1 MRTNRRAKVSVVIPV
16 YGVEKYIERC
26 VRTLFGQTLDD
37 MEFIFVND
45 CTPDCSIDLLCS
57 VLEEFPQRK
66 EQVRIINQPHNM
78 GAAKAREVGIKA
90 ATGEY
95 IIHCDSDD
103 WVDCDMYRQMY
114 EKAKADNL
122 DYVICR
128 SICYTDGINHTL
140 VTNTISDN
148 REQFIEDMLHG
159 ETTVSLCS
167 RLVKAATYQSDRIMI
182 PCGHMMEDRAYSI
195 QIAYFSKSYG
205 YVEGPLYYYF
215 QHGDSVCGRKDE
227 ASLVRNFKDAAE
239 NMAVIEKF
247 FKREG
252 VYPRYSKALCQ
263 AEFVVMGFLMP
274 LLEKSN
280 KYRNMWMNTFPE
292 AVKAIWRSPM
302 IGFSLKVKSFLIY
315 TGICPVIYRLK
326 RIILVWQK

>member
-1 MRTNRRAKVSVVIPV
+1 MFTPKVSVIIPV
-16 YGVEKYIERC
+16 YNVEPYIERC
-26 VRTLFGQTLDD
+26 VRSLFEQTL
-37 MEFIFVND
+37 EEIEYIFVND
-45 CTPDCSIDLLCS
+45 CTPDASMRILQN
-57 VLEEFPQRK
+57 VLEDYAQRK
-66 EQVRIINQPHNM
+66 NQIIIINQPYNM

-205 YVEGPLYYYF
+205 YVEGSLYYYF

-252 VYPRYSKALCQ
+252 VYPRYSKALYQ

>member
-159 ETTVSLCS
+159 ETTVSLWS
-167 RLVKAATYQSDRIMI
+167 RLVKAAT
-182 PCGHMMEDRAYSI
+182 
-195 QIAYFSKSYG
+195 
-205 YVEGPLYYYF
+205 
-215 QHGDSVCGRKDE
+215 
-227 ASLVRNFKDAAE
+227 
-239 NMAVIEKF
+239 
-247 FKREG
+247 
-252 VYPRYSKALCQ
+252 
-263 AEFVVMGFLMP
+263 
-274 LLEKSN
+274 
-280 KYRNMWMNTFPE
+280 
-292 AVKAIWRSPM
+292 
-302 IGFSLKVKSFLIY
+302 
-315 TGICPVIYRLK
+315 
-326 RIILVWQK
+326 

>member
-1 MRTNRRAKVSVVIPV
+1 MFTPKVSVIIPV
-16 YGVEKYIERC
+16 YNVEPYIERC
-26 VRTLFGQTLDD
+26 ARSLFEQTL
-37 MEFIFVND
+37 EEIEYIFVND
-45 CTPDCSIDLLCS
+45 CTPDASMRILQN
-57 VLEEFPQRK
+57 VLEDYAQRK
-66 EQVRIINQPHNM
+66 NQIIIINQPYNM

-159 ETTVSLCS
+159 ETTVSLWS

-205 YVEGPLYYYF
+205 YVEGSLYYYF

-252 VYPRYSKALCQ
+252 VYPRYSKALYQ

>member
-1 MRTNRRAKVSVVIPV
+1 MFTPKVSVIIPV
-16 YGVEKYIERC
+16 YNVEPYIERC
-26 VRTLFGQTLDD
+26 ARSLFEQTL
-37 MEFIFVND
+37 EEIEYIFVND
-45 CTPDCSIDLLCS
+45 CTPDASMRILQN
-57 VLEEFPQRK
+57 VLEDYAQRK
-66 EQVRIINQPHNM
+66 NQIIIINQPYNM

-205 YVEGPLYYYF
+205 YVEGSLYYYF

-252 VYPRYSKALCQ
+252 VYPRYSKALYQ

-302 IGFSLKVKSFLIY
+302 IGFSLKLKSFLIY

>member
-1 MRTNRRAKVSVVIPV
+1 
-16 YGVEKYIERC
+16 
-26 VRTLFGQTLDD
+26 
-37 MEFIFVND
+37 
-45 CTPDCSIDLLCS
+45 
-57 VLEEFPQRK
+57 
-66 EQVRIINQPHNM
+66 
-78 GAAKAREVGIKA
+78 
-90 ATGEY
+90 
-95 IIHCDSDD
+95 
-103 WVDCDMYRQMY
+103 MYRQMY

-128 SICYTDGINHTL
+128 SVCYTDGINHTL
-140 VTNTISDN
+140 ITDTISDN
-148 REQFIEDMLHG
+148 REQFIEDMLHS

-239 NMAVIEKF
+239 NMVVIEKF

-280 KYRNMWMNTFPE
+280 KYRNMWMNTFPK

>member
-1 MRTNRRAKVSVVIPV
+1 MFTPKVSVIIPV
-16 YGVEKYIERC
+16 YNVEPYIERC
-26 VRTLFGQTLDD
+26 ARSLFEQTL
-37 MEFIFVND
+37 EEIEYIFVND
-45 CTPDCSIDLLCS
+45 CTPDASMRILQN
-57 VLEEFPQRK
+57 VLEDYAQRK
-66 EQVRIINQPHNM
+66 NQIIIINQPYNM

-205 YVEGPLYYYF
+205 YVEGSLYYYF

-239 NMAVIEKF
+239 NMAIIEKF

>member
-45 CTPDCSIDLLCS
+45 CTSDCSIDLLCS

-128 SICYTDGINHTL
+128 SVCYTDGINHTL
-140 VTNTISDN
+140 ITDTISDN
-148 REQFIEDMLHG
+148 REQFIEDMLHS
-159 ETTVSLCS
+159 ETTVSLWS

-239 NMAVIEKF
+239 NMVVIEKF

-280 KYRNMWMNTFPE
+280 KYRNMF
-292 AVKAIWRSPM
+292 
-302 IGFSLKVKSFLIY
+302 GFSLKVKSFLIY

>member
-1 MRTNRRAKVSVVIPV
+1 MFTPKVSVIIPV
-16 YGVEKYIERC
+16 YNVEPYIERC
-26 VRTLFGQTLDD
+26 ARSLFEQTL
-37 MEFIFVND
+37 EEIEYIFVND
-45 CTPDCSIDLLCS
+45 CTPDASMRILQN
-57 VLEEFPQRK
+57 VLEDYAQRK
-66 EQVRIINQPHNM
+66 NQIIIINQPYNM

-159 ETTVSLCS
+159 ETTVSLWS

-205 YVEGPLYYYF
+205 YVEGSLYYYF

-252 VYPRYSKALCQ
+252 VYPRYSKALYQ

-302 IGFSLKVKSFLIY
+302 IGFSLKLKSFLIY

>member
-103 WVDCDMYRQMY
+103 WVDCDMYRQM
-114 EKAKADNL
+114 
-122 DYVICR
+122 
-128 SICYTDGINHTL
+128 
-140 VTNTISDN
+140 
-148 REQFIEDMLHG
+148 
-159 ETTVSLCS
+159 
-167 RLVKAATYQSDRIMI
+167 
-182 PCGHMMEDRAYSI
+182 
-195 QIAYFSKSYG
+195 
-205 YVEGPLYYYF
+205 
-215 QHGDSVCGRKDE
+215 
-227 ASLVRNFKDAAE
+227 
-239 NMAVIEKF
+239 
-247 FKREG
+247 
-252 VYPRYSKALCQ
+252 
-263 AEFVVMGFLMP
+263 
-274 LLEKSN
+274 
-280 KYRNMWMNTFPE
+280 
-292 AVKAIWRSPM
+292 
-302 IGFSLKVKSFLIY
+302 
-315 TGICPVIYRLK
+315 
-326 RIILVWQK
+326 

>member
-103 WVDCDMYRQMY
+103 WVERDAYRKMYDC
-114 EKAKADNL
+114 AKRHDYDIVIAD
-122 DYVICR
+122 YCEH
-128 SICYTDGINHTL
+128 DGNRILRTVHQDINVKL
-140 VTNTISDN
+140 
-148 REQFIEDMLHG
+148 
-159 ETTVSLCS
+159 SL
-167 RLVKAATYQSDRIMI
+167 IHI
-182 PCGHMMEDRAYSI
+182 
-195 QIAYFSKSYG
+195 
-205 YVEGPLYYYF
+205 
-215 QHGDSVCGRKDE
+215 
-227 ASLVRNFKDAAE
+227 
-239 NMAVIEKF
+239 
-247 FKREG
+247 
-252 VYPRYSKALCQ
+252 
-263 AEFVVMGFLMP
+263 
-274 LLEKSN
+274 
-280 KYRNMWMNTFPE
+280 
-292 AVKAIWRSPM
+292 
-302 IGFSLKVKSFLIY
+302 
-315 TGICPVIYRLK
+315 
-326 RIILVWQK
+326 